1 MAPDALSQVLKLSNT
16 VLALQRSGM
25 TVQSTEPNAPNVDA
39 LWLDTTAG
47 RLKRWT
53 GTVWQIESANT
64 AGDVGAVPTTR
75 TVNGHALSADVT
87 VTKSDVGLSNVANV
101 DQTNANNIT
110 SGALSIGNITS
121 TGNMFANGY
130 MRLPVGTNLYH

>member
-1 MAPDALSQVLKLSNT
+1 
-16 VLALQRSGM
+16 M

>member
-1 MAPDALSQVLKLSNT
+1 MAPDALSQVLKFSNT

-39 LWLDTTAG
+39 LWLDTTANG
-47 RLKRWT
+47 LKRWA
-53 GTVWQIESANT
+53 GTSWALI
-64 AGDVGAVPTTR
+64 GGGGVPTTR

-110 SGALSIGNITS
+110 SGSLSLGNITS